1 MTKFVPEEE
10 FDAVTKE
17 GFWIADFYTDH
28 CGPCKILD
36 VVLGQ
41 IIYDNP
47 EINLAK
53 CDIEKSPA
61 YTERFGI
68 QGTPT
73 LYFMMD
79 GEIKK
84 ELSGS
89 QPRDGSCVCGWNAY
103 QSECEPEKA
112 NEKGHTGCSETLSGA
127 TG

>member
-1 MTKFVPEEE
+1 MASGLRIFTPTT
-10 FDAVTKE
+10 A
-17 GFWIADFYTDH
+17 
-28 CGPCKILD
+28 GPCKILD

-68 QGTPT
+68 QGTLS

-89 QPRDGSCVCGWNAY
+89 QPRDVLEEAISQVMFG
-103 QSECEPEKA
+103 E
-112 NEKGHTGCSETLSGA
+112 
-127 TG
+127 